1 MEKFTPSSL
10 TPTIVLL
17 FLWVA
22 TALVPRGAGTEVFLE
37 EPQNTTV
44 QESETAIFRCSVVN
58 LSTVWLVNGSDAG
71 YTVFQMRG
79 VIIVPEPN
87 DHTRSQLKVAGHVY
101 NNNTQVRCVAV
112 QEYPELIWINSKT
125 ALLIVQEAPVE
136 RFTHTG
142 LHSSLPTQAKELS
155 KASGHS
161 PPYKTVSTWKLH
173 ASSMKPTHPQTT
185 IDTEQRI
192 LKLFWTIFPVIFSL
206 LIVVIFT
213 LVILLISMK
222 RRKVGGTKDGDIML
236 GPNPVYECT
245 KPIKLH
251 KNELYELSKLIQC
264 QKNSA

>member
-1 MEKFTPSSL
+1 
-10 TPTIVLL
+10 
-17 FLWVA
+17 
-22 TALVPRGAGTEVFLE
+22 VFLE

-125 ALLIVQEAPVE
+125 ALLIVQEAPDPTVE

-173 ASSMKPTHPQTT
+173 DSSMTPTHPRKTT
-185 IDTEQRI
+185 DTEQGI
-192 LKLFWTIFPVIFSL
+192 LKLFTTMVPVIFSL